1 MPRVEVIGMP
11 RHLVPRGVAPDAALR
26 ATPPPRHSLGAGHED
41 GFTLIELI
49 VVMSIVGVLAAV
61 SSFSFA
67 NQMHKRQ
74 QQGSTQEIVSFLR
87 SASVQSVS
95 EGRTYCVSL
104 AAAAAPAVNRGYTLW
119 RYSCGGST
127 SVQVGGARATQTPN
141 VGFAL
146 TVSAPASSPCQA
158 GAKCIYFYP
167 RGTATPATVTVSST
181 KRTKTFAIS
190 VEGLT
195 ARVY

>member
-1 MPRVEVIGMP
+1 MSRAG
-11 RHLVPRGVAPDAALR
+11 RRG
-26 ATPPPRHSLGAGHED
+26 SD
-41 GFTLIELI
+41 GFTLIELL

-67 NQMHKRQ
+67 DEMHKRQ

-127 SVQVGGARATQTPN
+127 SVQVGGARATQSPN
-141 VGFAL
+141 VSFSL
-146 TVSAPASSPCQA
+146 TVTAPAANPCQA
-158 GAKCIYFYP
+158 GSKCVYFYP
-167 RGTATPATVTVSST
+167 RGTATPSAITVSST
-181 KRTKTFAIS
+181 KRSKTYSIS